1 MATRIYKPNITG
13 EEIVAGAPSL
23 IPVGGTG
30 KTGKKLTATEIL
42 AKQKFD
48 YQKIQDE
55 YDRTFKKEQ
64 DTYDRIFREED
75 RTYQRGLA
83 TAATDKT
90 NKTNKTLLDFYNSGK
105 YDNLDSVLGNIAN
118 LETSSKEGIDEE
130 TKRALSEI
138 GIGFNIADAKTNT
151 AYDTL
156 DSYLSQPQQDFFGNT
171 VVSNPTVGND
181 LAQVLSAYGASSP
194 SVDSQLAASNA
205 TMADTSSQFKNLLG
219 VLGAITKKSNEG
231 RQVEGRTARTSAN
244 EGLLSQRAGY
254 EGGVR
259 SSASN
264 ALQQL
269 AQTIAGQRTSAQNNS
284 LQNKTNFEQML
295 AGLGIDVS
303 KSVPPTVAS
312 AVTDGPVSRPLVPN
326 EENNMD
332 EVLKNL
338 FPAGSFG
345 AGFLTR

>member
-1 MATRIYKPNITG
+1 MGTRIYKPNITG
-13 EEIVAGAPSL
+13 DEIVAGAPSL
-23 IPVGGTG
+23 TPVGGTG
-30 KTGKKLTATEIL
+30 NKKLTATEIL

-55 YDRTFKKEQ
+55 YDRAFK
-64 DTYDRIFREED
+64 EED

-105 YDNLDSVLGNIAN
+105 YDNLDSVLSNITN

-194 SVDSQLAASNA
+194 SVDSQVAASNA
-205 TMADTSSQFKNLLG
+205 TMADTSSQFRNLLG
-219 VLGAITKKSNEG
+219 VLSAITKKSNEG

-312 AVTDGPVSRPLVPN
+312 AVTN

>member
-1 MATRIYKPNITG
+1 MGHRVYRPMSAESDAQKIIDDAGKIPGNGIPGKP
-13 EEIVAGAPSL
+13 
-23 IPVGGTG
+23 
-30 KTGKKLTATEIL
+30 GKKLTASEIL
-42 AKQKFD
+42 AQQKFNWDKSFKEEERD
-48 YQKIQDE
+48 YQRALE
-55 YDRTFKKEQ
+55 T
-64 DTYDRIFREED
+64 
-75 RTYQRGLA
+75 A
-83 TAATDKT
+83 TSDKT
-90 NKTNKTLLDFYNSGK
+90 NKTNQTLLGLYNSGG
-105 YDNLDSVLGNIAN
+105 YDNLDSVLGNITN
-118 LETSSKEGIDEE
+118 LETSSKQGIDDE
-130 TKRALSEI
+130 TRRALSEI
-138 GIGFNIADAKTNT
+138 GIGFDIADTKTNT

-171 VVSNPTVGND
+171 AVSNPTVGND

-269 AQTIAGQRTSAQNNS
+269 AQTIAGQRSAAQS
-284 LQNKTNFEQML
+284 ASQQRKTDFATML

-303 KSVPPTVAS
+303 KSVPP
-312 AVTDGPVSRPLVPN
+312 AVTNSPIVGK
-326 EENNMD
+326 ENNMD

>member
-1 MATRIYKPNITG
+1 MGTRIYKPMNAENDG
-13 EEIVAGAPSL
+13 QQIVDGAGNPTR
-23 IPVGGTG
+23 VNNTG

-42 AKQKFD
+42 ARNKFAW
-48 YQKIQDE
+48 Q
-55 YDRTFKKEQ
+55 KEQ
-64 DTYDRIFREED
+64 DAYDRAFKEEE
-75 RTYQRGLA
+75 RTYQRGLTTA
-83 TAATDKT
+83 TETKATDKT
-90 NKTNKTLLDFYNSGK
+90 DKTNKTLLDFYNSGK
-105 YDNLDSVLGNIAN
+105 YDNLDSVLGNITD
-118 LETSSKEGIDEE
+118 LETSSKQGIDEE
-130 TKRALSEI
+130 TRRALSEI
-138 GIGFNIADAKTNT
+138 GIGFDLADAKTNT

-156 DSYLSQPQQDFFGNT
+156 DSYLSQPQEDFFGNT
-171 VVSNPTVGND
+171 AVSNPTVGND

-269 AQTIAGQRTSAQNNS
+269 AQTIASQTTAAQNAS

-303 KSVPPTVAS
+303 KSVPP
-312 AVTDGPVSRPLVPN
+312 AVTNSPIVS

-338 FPAGSFG
+338 FPDGFLNNGNYG

>member
-1 MATRIYKPNITG
+1 MGTRIYRPMSAESDGQKVVNT
-13 EEIVAGAPSL
+13 APG
-23 IPVGGTG
+23 IGGIGGTG
-30 KTGKKLTATEIL
+30 KTSKKLTASEIL
-42 AKQKFD
+42 ARNKFAWE
-48 YQKIQDE
+48 Q
-55 YDRTFKKEQ
+55 EQ
-64 DTYDRIFREED
+64 DAYNRAFKEEE

-83 TAATDKT
+83 TTATDKT
-90 NKTNKTLLDFYNSGK
+90 DKTNKTLLDFYNSGK
-105 YDNLDSVLGNIAN
+105 YDNLDSVLGNITN
-118 LETSSKEGIDEE
+118 LGTSSKQGIDDE
-130 TKRALSEI
+130 TARALSEI
-138 GIGFNIADAKTNT
+138 GIGFDIANTKTNT

-171 VVSNPTVGND
+171 AVSNPTVGND

-205 TMADTSSQFKNLLG
+205 TMADTSSQFRNLLG

-269 AQTIAGQRTSAQNNS
+269 AQTIASQTTAAQNAS

-303 KSVPPTVAS
+303 KSVPP

>member
-13 EEIVAGAPSL
+13 EEIVADAPSL
-23 IPVGGTG
+23 TPVGGTG
-30 KTGKKLTATEIL
+30 KTSKKLTASEIL
-42 AKQKFD
+42 AQQKFNWDKSFKEEERD
-48 YQKIQDE
+48 YQRALEK
-55 YDRTFKKEQ
+55 
-64 DTYDRIFREED
+64 
-75 RTYQRGLA
+75 A
-83 TAATDKT
+83 KT
-90 NKTNKTLLDFYNSGK
+90 NKTNQALLGLYNSGG
-105 YDNLDSVLGNIAN
+105 YDNLDSVLGDIAN
-118 LETSSKEGIDEE
+118 FETSSKQGIDEE
-130 TKRALSEI
+130 TRRALSEI
-138 GIGFNIADAKTNT
+138 GIGFDLANTKTNT

-171 VVSNPTVGND
+171 AVSNPTVGND

-205 TMADTSSQFKNLLG
+205 TMADTSSQFRNLLG

-269 AQTIAGQRTSAQNNS
+269 AQTIAGQRGAAQSASQ
-284 LQNKTNFEQML
+284 QRKTDFATML

-303 KSVPPTVAS
+303 KSVPPTVTNS
-312 AVTDGPVSRPLVPN
+312 PIVS

>member
-1 MATRIYKPNITG
+1 MGTRIYKPNITAD
-13 EEIVAGAPSL
+13 EIVAGAPGL
-23 IPVGGTG
+23 NPVGGTG
-30 KTGKKLTATEIL
+30 KTSKKLTASEIL
-42 AKQKFD
+42 ANKKF
-48 YQKIQDE
+48 E
-55 YDRTFKKEQ
+55 WDRAFK
-64 DTYDRIFREED
+64 EEE
-75 RTYQRGLA
+75 RAYQRGLA
-83 TAATDKT
+83 EAESGKT
-90 NKTNKTLLDFYNSGK
+90 NKTNQALKNLYDSGS
-105 YDNLDSVLGNIAN
+105 YDNLDSVLGNIN
-118 LETSSKEGIDEE
+118 NFETSSKQGIDNE
-130 TKRALSEI
+130 TARALSEI
-138 GIGFNIADAKTNT
+138 GIGFDLANTKTNT

-156 DSYLSQPQQDFFGNT
+156 DAYLSQPQQDFFGNT
-171 VVSNPTVGND
+171 AVSNPTVGND

-269 AQTIAGQRTSAQNNS
+269 AQTIAGQRSAAQS
-284 LQNKTNFEQML
+284 ASQQRKTDFATML

-303 KSVPPTVAS
+303 KSVPP
-312 AVTDGPVSRPLVPN
+312 AVTNSPIVN

-338 FPAGSFG
+338 FPSGSFG

>member
-1 MATRIYKPNITG
+1 MGTRIYKPNITAD
-13 EEIVAGAPSL
+13 EIVNGAPGI

-30 KTGKKLTATEIL
+30 KTSKKLTASEIL
-42 AKQKFD
+42 AQQKFNWD
-48 YQKIQDE
+48 KS
-55 YDRTFKKEQ
+55 FK
-64 DTYDRIFREED
+64 EEERD
-75 RTYQRGLA
+75 YQRGLA
-83 TAATDKT
+83 TAATEKTDKT
-90 NKTNKTLLDFYNSGK
+90 NQALLALYNSGG
-105 YDNLDSVLGNIAN
+105 YDNLDSVLGDINN
-118 LETSSKEGIDEE
+118 FETSSKQGIDEE
-130 TKRALSEI
+130 TRRALSEI
-138 GIGFNIADAKTNT
+138 GIGFDLANTKTNT

-171 VVSNPTVGND
+171 AVSNPTVGND

-219 VLGAITKKSNEG
+219 VLSAITKKSNEG

-269 AQTIAGQRTSAQNNS
+269 AQTIASQTSAAQNAS

-303 KSVPPTVAS
+303 KSVPP
-312 AVTDGPVSRPLVPN
+312 AVTNSPIVS
-326 EENNMD
+326 EEVNMD
-332 EVLKNL
+332 ETLKNL
-338 FPAGSFG
+338 FPDGLFNRGNFG
-345 AGFLTR
+345 MGFLTR

>member
-1 MATRIYKPNITG
+1 MGHRIYKPNITG

-23 IPVGGTG
+23 TPVGGTG
-30 KTGKKLTATEIL
+30 KTSKKLTASEIL
-42 AKQKFD
+42 AQQKFNWD
-48 YQKIQDE
+48 KS
-55 YDRTFKKEQ
+55 FK
-64 DTYDRIFREED
+64 EEERD
-75 RTYQRGLA
+75 YQRGLA

-90 NKTNKTLLDFYNSGK
+90 NKTNQALLALYNSGG
-105 YDNLDSVLGNIAN
+105 YDNLDSVLGDINN
-118 LETSSKEGIDEE
+118 FETSSKQGIDEE

-138 GIGFNIADAKTNT
+138 GIGFDLANTKTNT

-171 VVSNPTVGND
+171 AVSNPTVGND

-269 AQTIAGQRTSAQNNS
+269 AQTIASQRGAANSASQ
-284 LQNKTNFEQML
+284 QRKTDFATML

-303 KSVPPTVAS
+303 KSVPP
-312 AVTDGPVSRPLVPN
+312 AVTNSPIVS

-338 FPAGSFG
+338 FPSGSFG

>member
-1 MATRIYKPNITG
+1 MGTRIYKPMNAEDDGQKVVST
-13 EEIVAGAPSL
+13 APRL
-23 IPVGGTG
+23 TPVGGTV
-30 KTGKKLTATEIL
+30 KTEKKLTAAEIL
-42 AKQKFD
+42 AKSKFD

-55 YDRTFKKEQ
+55 YDRAFQ
-64 DTYDRIFREED
+64 VEERD
-75 RTYQRGLA
+75 YQRGLT

-105 YDNLDSVLGNIAN
+105 YDNLDSVLSNITD
-118 LETSSKEGIDEE
+118 LETSSKQGIDEE
-130 TKRALSEI
+130 TRRALSEI

-171 VVSNPTVGND
+171 AVSNPTVGND

-269 AQTIAGQRTSAQNNS
+269 AQTIASQTTAAQNNS

-303 KSVPPTVAS
+303 KSVPP

-326 EENNMD
+326 EEINMD

-345 AGFLTR
+345 MGFLTR

>member
-13 EEIVAGAPSL
+13 EEIVAGAPGLS
-23 IPVGGTG
+23 PVGGTG
-30 KTGKKLTATEIL
+30 KTSKKLTASEIL
-42 AKQKFD
+42 AQQKFNWD
-48 YQKIQDE
+48 KS
-55 YDRTFKKEQ
+55 FK
-64 DTYDRIFREED
+64 EEERD
-75 RTYQRGLA
+75 YQRGLA
-83 TAATDKT
+83 TATSDKTDKT
-90 NKTNKTLLDFYNSGK
+90 NQALLALYNSGG
-105 YDNLDSVLGNIAN
+105 YDNLDSVLGDINN
-118 LETSSKEGIDEE
+118 FETSSKQGIDEE
-130 TKRALSEI
+130 TRRALSEI
-138 GIGFNIADAKTNT
+138 GIGFDLANTKTNT

-171 VVSNPTVGND
+171 AVSNPTVGND

-269 AQTIAGQRTSAQNNS
+269 AQTIAGQRSAAQS
-284 LQNKTNFEQML
+284 ASQQRKTDFATML

-303 KSVPPTVAS
+303 KSVPP
-312 AVTDGPVSRPLVPN
+312 AVTNSPIVS

-338 FPAGSFG
+338 FPSGSFG

>member
-1 MATRIYKPNITG
+1 MGHRIYKPNITAEDDG
-13 EEIVAGAPSL
+13 KKVVDGAPSPT
-23 IPVGGTG
+23 PVGGTG

-42 AKQKFD
+42 ARNKFAWQKQ
-48 YQKIQDE
+48 QDA
-55 YDRTFKKEQ
+55 YDRAFK
-64 DTYDRIFREED
+64 EEE
-75 RTYQRGLA
+75 RTYQRGL
-83 TAATDKT
+83 TTEATDKT

-105 YDNLDSVLGNIAN
+105 YDNLDSVLGNITN
-118 LETSSKEGIDEE
+118 LETSSKQGIDEE
-130 TKRALSEI
+130 TRRALSEI
-138 GIGFNIADAKTNT
+138 GIGFDLADAKTNT

-171 VVSNPTVGND
+171 AVSNPTVGND

-219 VLGAITKKSNEG
+219 VLSAITKKSNEG

-269 AQTIAGQRTSAQNNS
+269 AQTIASQTSAAQNAS

-303 KSVPPTVAS
+303 KSVPP
-312 AVTDGPVSRPLVPN
+312 AVTNSPIVS

-338 FPAGSFG
+338 FPSGSFG
-345 AGFLTR
+345 AGFVTL

>member
-1 MATRIYKPNITG
+1 MATRIYKPNITS
-13 EEIVAGAPSL
+13 EEIVDGAPNL

-30 KTGKKLTATEIL
+30 KTGKKLTAGEIL
-42 AKQKFD
+42 AKNKFAW
-48 YQKIQDE
+48 QQQQDA
-55 YDRTFKKEQ
+55 YDRAFK
-64 DTYDRIFREED
+64 EEE

-83 TAATDKT
+83 TTATDKT
-90 NKTNKTLLDFYNSGK
+90 NKTNQTLLDFYNSGK
-105 YDNLDSVLGNIAN
+105 YDNLDSVLGNITD
-118 LETSSKEGIDEE
+118 LETSSKQGINEE
-130 TKRALSEI
+130 TRRALSEI
-138 GIGFNIADAKTNT
+138 GIGFDLADSKTNT

-171 VVSNPTVGND
+171 SVSNPTVGND

-219 VLGAITKKSNEG
+219 LLGAITKKSNEG

-269 AQTIAGQRTSAQNNS
+269 AQTIASQTTAAQNNS

-303 KSVPPTVAS
+303 KSVPP
-312 AVTDGPVSRPLVPN
+312 AVTNSPIVD

-338 FPAGSFG
+338 FPDGFLNNGNYG

>member
-13 EEIVAGAPSL
+13 EEIVDGAPRL
-23 IPVGGTG
+23 TPVGGTG
-30 KTGKKLTATEIL
+30 KTGKKLTAAEIL
-42 AKQKFD
+42 AKNKFD
-48 YQKIQDE
+48 WQQQQDA
-55 YDRTFKKEQ
+55 YDRAFK
-64 DTYDRIFREED
+64 EEERD
-75 RTYQRGLA
+75 YQRGLA

-90 NKTNKTLLDFYNSGK
+90 NKTNKTLLDFYNSGS
-105 YDNLDSVLGNIAN
+105 YDNLDSVLGNISN
-118 LETSSKEGIDEE
+118 LETSSKQGIDEE
-130 TKRALSEI
+130 TRRALSEI
-138 GIGFNIADAKTNT
+138 GIGFDLANAKTNT

-171 VVSNPTVGND
+171 AVSNPTVGND

-269 AQTIAGQRTSAQNNS
+269 AQTIASQTTAAQNAS

-303 KSVPPTVAS
+303 KSVPP
-312 AVTDGPVSRPLVPN
+312 AVTNSPIVS

-338 FPAGSFG
+338 FPDGFLNNGNYG